1 CPRFAAVS
9 GAKNSALLIWTKSMT
24 QGRNENHILISGIGN
39 QRADLMRV
47 LEANVL
53 PCFSPVDRF
62 ENSGAV
68 RGIAANRCF
77 AGAGVNY
84 IVIRWRD
91 CDRADR
97 GNRLLVEDWNP
108 VRAAVG
114 RFPDSARDRS
124 EVIRVRLAN
133 YTFNCQCAPA
143 AKRTD
148 LSPTHSVE
156 KLFIDR
162 SRRRWG
168 GGWSRSKRGCEEEYR
183 NSENDSN
190 Q

>member
-1 CPRFAAVS
+1 
-9 GAKNSALLIWTKSMT
+9 MT
-24 QGRNENHILISGIGN
+24 QGRNENHILISGIDN

-53 PCFSPVDRF
+53 PCFSAVDRF

-68 RGIAANRCF
+68 RGIATNRCF
-77 AGAGVNY
+77 AGAGINY
-84 IVIRWRD
+84 IAIRWRD

-108 VRAAVG
+108 VCAAVG

-156 KLFIDR
+156 QLFINR
-162 SRRRWG
+162 SRCRWG
-168 GGWSRSKRGCEEEYR
+168 GGRSRSKRGCEKEY
-183 NSENDSN
+183 
-190 Q
+190 